1 MNPQTQIDFDAP
13 PVEPRFK
20 GADYQPERDKP
31 RLGAQYQR
39 VLVAMSDG
47 QWRDLDEI
55 RAITGD
61 PQASI
66 SRQLRYAK
74 AEGHTIEKRHRGD
87 AKHGLYEYRVKS

>member
-1 MNPQTQIDFDAP
+1 MQRSLDFDAAP
-13 PVEPRFK
+13 APRFQ
-20 GADYQPERDKP
+20 GHDYHPSRDQQ
-31 RLGAQYQR
+31 RLATQYDR
-39 VLVAMSDG
+39 VLAAMSDG

-74 AEGHTIEKRHRGD
+74 EAGHVVEREHRGN
-87 AKHGLYEYRVKS
+87 GRYVYRVVK